1 MILVG
6 EYIGKKV
13 GKSMSLTDKIIE
25 LCSYD
30 DEQEWFEF
38 KENWFQPEELG
49 EYVSALSN
57 TAAFH
62 YQEIRGKG
70 VYRLGLSG
78 FQRSAARPAEYP
90 ERFGS
95 RNREFHGNRFRGY
108 DYAQDQAEILFQDY
122 GCPPFLLQ
130 GSQD

>member
-6 EYIGKKV
+6 KYIGKKV

-57 TAAFH
+57 AA
-62 YQEIRGKG
+62 
-70 VYRLGLSG
+70 
-78 FQRSAARPAEYP
+78 A
-90 ERFGS
+90 
-95 RNREFHGNRFRGY
+95 
-108 DYAQDQAEILFQDY
+108 
-122 GCPPFLLQ
+122 LQ
-130 GSQD
+130 KII

>member
-49 EYVSALSN
+49 EYVSAL
-57 TAAFH
+57 
-62 YQEIRGKG
+62 
-70 VYRLGLSG
+70 
-78 FQRSAARPAEYP
+78 
-90 ERFGS
+90 
-95 RNREFHGNRFRGY
+95 
-108 DYAQDQAEILFQDY
+108 
-122 GCPPFLLQ
+122 
-130 GSQD
+130 